1 MSYYRNHRSII
12 IVLVIA
18 LAVIGIITAGFLYI
32 LKNYKVTTTY
42 VEGNTHYSNEEIMA
56 MVMDGPLGDNSLYL
70 SVKYA
75 KKSIEDVPFISKMD
89 VSILDPNTIKI
100 DVYEK
105 TVAGY
110 VEYLEKYMYFDK
122 EGTVVEAADV
132 TTRGIPMVTGLD
144 FDYVVLNEQLPV
156 EDTSIFTSILSITQL
171 VNKYNL
177 SIDRIYYSPTGTIT
191 LYFDNIRV
199 ALGEPVNLD
208 EKVMKLQYMLPEI
221 EGRSGV
227 LRMETYTEETKN
239 ISFEPDEN
247 QILKGRNIDDAL
259 VTEDKQTDVTDD
271 NVLTD

>member
-122 EGTVVEAADV
+122 DGVVIEASEQR
-132 TTRGIPMVTGLD
+132 TSGIPQVTGLT
-144 FDYVVLNEQLPV
+144 FDHVVLKEALPV
-156 EDTSIFTSILSITQL
+156 EKPEIFEAILSITQL

-177 SIDRIYYSPTGTIT
+177 SIDKIYFAKDDSIT
-191 LYFDNIRV
+191 LYFDNIKV
-199 ALGEPVNLD
+199 ALGEPKNLD
-208 EKVMKLQYMLPEI
+208 EKVMKLQYILPKL
-221 EGRSGV
+221 EGQSGIIR
-227 LRMETYTEETKN
+227 LENYTEDTAN
-239 ISFEPDEN
+239 ISFEPDSN
-247 QILKGRNIDDAL
+247 
-259 VTEDKQTDVTDD
+259 
-271 NVLTD
+271 